1 MTQGMND
8 DDVHIE
14 RQRKQQ
20 LANMVATEVARGWR
34 VESQT
39 DTMAVVVR
47 GKKPNHILHL
57 LLTVFTVGLWLPVW
71 LLVAIVSG
79 EKRKTLTV

>member
-8 DDVHIE
+8 DVQIE

-20 LANMVATEVARGWR
+20 LSNMVAMEVARGWR

-57 LLTVFTVGLWLPVW
+57 LLTVFTLGLWLPVW
-71 LLVAIVSG
+71 LIVAMVSG
-79 EKRKTLTV
+79 EKRKTLSV